1 VPVTD
6 AIWVAMA
13 LVLVFEGLL
22 PALNPAAWRRL
33 FEQMLQLQDHQIRA
47 FGLCS
52 MVAGLV
58 ILWLL

>member
-1 VPVTD
+1 VPASE

-13 LVLVFEGLL
+13 LVLVLEGFL
-22 PALNPAAWRRL
+22 PALNPTAWRRL
-33 FEQMLQLQDHQIRA
+33 FEQMLQLPDHQIRA
-47 FGLCS
+47 FGLGS

>member
-1 VPVTD
+1 MPAADVL
-6 AIWVAMA
+6 WMAMA

-33 FEQMLQLQDHQIRA
+33 FEQMMQLPDHQIRA
-47 FGLCS
+47 FGLGS
-52 MVAGLV
+52 MVVGLV

>member
-1 VPVTD
+1 MPVTD

-33 FEQMLQLQDHQIRA
+33 FEQMLRLPDHQIRV

-52 MVAGLV
+52 MVVGLV